1 MTTPSPRPVRCS
13 AGKTLSFGAGRVS
26 LFGEFFALVTK
37 LAIGVKTLGT
47 YIAIVSR
54 VNREDIAC
62 FLESVTEIK
71 FHSPRNSPE
80 RADIH
85 SVAISISNAKN
96 GNQAMKKTTLV
107 AAAILTTVSSVALAQ
122 AADSNT
128 GALPSQATTT
138 NPKPNGSGLRQQLA
152 NSLQQ
157 SGFTNIKVVPD
168 SFLVQA
174 NDKSGNPV
182 TMFIGPNSATEFT
195 TVGSSDQAS
204 DSNAATAGTQAGGM
218 FTSLPAKDELS
229 SKVVG
234 LDVYNNANQNIG
246 TIKDVAYNG
255 SSVNGYILGVAG
267 ILGMGE
273 HYVAVRPSAIKLSYE
288 AKDKKWHASM
298 DTNADQLKAAPE
310 YKYPSNT

>member
-1 MTTPSPRPVRCS
+1 V
-13 AGKTLSFGAGRVS
+13 
-26 LFGEFFALVTK
+26 
-37 LAIGVKTLGT
+37 
-47 YIAIVSR
+47 
-54 VNREDIAC
+54 
-62 FLESVTEIK
+62 
-71 FHSPRNSPE
+71 
-80 RADIH
+80 
-85 SVAISISNAKN
+85 
-96 GNQAMKKTTLV
+96 GNKKHGDQAMKKTILV

-122 AADSNT
+122 TPGSNSGSAPAA
-128 GALPSQATTT
+128 ATAT
-138 NPKPNGSGLRQQLA
+138 NPQPAGSGLRQQLT

-182 TMFIGPNSATEFT
+182 TMFIGPHSATEVT
-195 TVGSSDQAS
+195 TVGSNDQTS
-204 DSNAATAGTQAGGM
+204 GSNTGNSETRSGGM

-255 SSVNGYILGVAG
+255 TSVNGYILGVG
-267 ILGMGE
+267 GFLGMGD
-273 HYVAVRPSAIKLSYE
+273 HYVAVRPSAIKLSYD

-298 DTNADQLKAAPE
+298 DANADQLKAAPE
-310 YKYPSNT
+310 YKYPSNS